1 VVSFHPIAG
10 HGKEN
15 TARMAQAGVSMLAA
29 DARGLAAALAAVTR
43 PGPLREG
50 QIAAGHA
57 MFRTPAAE
65 LVVDRARRPLA
76 VDAPAHHRPAVGAA
90 KIAAALTAIGALGW
104 VGLTSGVA
112 MATEAGA
119 GVAHPASGASDG
131 VYVGVRLNP
140 AELSDPAVVSAL
152 RTLDITAVVDDWTA
166 KSDPA
171 ATRSLVTH
179 GVNVANGGLGEAIA
193 KRGGDADAAPWS
205 RARSDARAGVELA
218 QIIHTPVTDT
228 IPGRRLTVWDLVEC
242 SHVHT
247 SLVVPNHILD
257 ADDVALG
264 NDIRLS
270 AKRIYMVN
278 GLYATP
284 SQLLA
289 CLTELRASLRA
300 AGLSA
305 YPLAALA

>member
-1 VVSFHPIAG
+1 VS
-10 HGKEN
+10 
-15 TARMAQAGVSMLAA
+15 
-29 DARGLAAALAAVTR
+29 
-43 PGPLREG
+43 
-50 QIAAGHA
+50 
-57 MFRTPAAE
+57 
-65 LVVDRARRPLA
+65 
-76 VDAPAHHRPAVGAA
+76 AA
-90 KIAAALTAIGALGW
+90 KIAAAVTAIGALGW
-104 VGLTSGVA
+104 AGLTSGVA

-119 GVAHPASGASDG
+119 GVAHPASGSADG
-131 VYVGVRLNP
+131 VYVGVRLSP

-171 ATRSLVTH
+171 ATRNLVAH
-179 GVNVANGGLGEAIA
+179 GVNVANGGLGEAIG

-205 RARSDARAGVELA
+205 RARRDARAGVELA
-218 QIIHTPVTDT
+218 RIIHVPVTET

-247 SLVVPNHILD
+247 SLVVPNHILEAD
-257 ADDVALG
+257 AIAQG
-264 NDIRLS
+264 NDIHLTAR
-270 AKRIYMVN
+270 RIYMIN

-284 SQLLA
+284 AQLLA
-289 CLTELRASLRA
+289 VLSQLRASLDA